1 MQQHH
6 HWRPLVRLSGP
17 VAASQVSDML
27 VHTADSIMV
36 GTLGAVQ
43 LAGVSLAGSAAM
55 IFMMFA
61 VGMTV
66 AITPLAGEAVGRSD
80 LAAAAR
86 VGRAGLWTSTIV
98 VSVLVAVLFSLT
110 PWFHLLGAES
120 DVNTHALP
128 YLQWLLPSAIFRIWF
143 GSFKQLAEALSNT
156 RVAMIINIGTNVLN
170 VVFNWVFIHGNLG
183 APALGAEGAGL
194 ATFLAR
200 GCAAGAAW
208 WVYRSTAFFG
218 DLRMAMN
225 VTIGTAEARADLR
238 RTMAVVFRNGSGIG
252 LQIVVEVLGF
262 ASGALMMG
270 WIGATALAAHTI
282 ALNVA
287 SITFMIALGL
297 GSAATI
303 VVSNLRGEGQF
314 IRAASAGRTALM
326 MVLLYEVV
334 VVVLYATLRWQ
345 LPHLYV
351 QDPMVVDLAATLLL
365 WAGFFSLFD
374 GLQVVS
380 LGILRGYNDIRI
392 PTILATVAYLG
403 VAIPVGYVAAF
414 RFSMGATGVWLG
426 YLVGLAVASAGYL
439 WRIGVVTSRD
449 R

>member
-6 HWRPLVRLSGP
+6 HWRPLVRLSVP

-66 AITPLAGEAVGRSD
+66 AITPLAGEAVGRAD
-80 LAAAAR
+80 LVAAAR
-86 VGRAGLWTSTIV
+86 VGRAGVWTSTIV
-98 VSVLVAVLFSLT
+98 VSAIVALLLGAS

-143 GSFKQLAEALSNT
+143 GTFKQLAEALSNT

-170 VVFNWVFIHGNLG
+170 IALNWVFIHGNLG

-208 WVYRSTAFFG
+208 WVYRTSGFFRNLRTA
-218 DLRMAMN
+218 MH
-225 VTIGTAEARADLR
+225 TTEARAELR
-238 RTMAVVFRNGSGIG
+238 RTMAMVFRTGTGIG

-282 ALNVA
+282 ALNMA

-303 VVSNLRGEGQF
+303 LVSNLRGEGRFDQ
-314 IRAASAGRTALM
+314 AAAAGRTALT
-326 MVLLYEVV
+326 MVLLYEVMV
-334 VVVLYATLRWQ
+334 VVVYATLRWQ

-351 QDPMVVDLAATLLL
+351 QDPTVIDLAATLLL
-365 WAGFFSLFD
+365 WAGLFSLFD
-374 GLQVVS
+374 GVQVVS
-380 LGILRGYNDIRI
+380 LGVLRGYNDIRI

-414 RFSMGATGVWLG
+414 HFSMGATGVWLG
-426 YLVGLAVASAGYL
+426 YLVGLSVASVGYL
-439 WRIGVVTSRD
+439 WRISVVTR
-449 R
+449 RER